1 VTDSLFSGNA
11 ATDTGG
17 ALYISNSDSVIGGT
31 TLRRNVAQEA
41 GGAIEYNTDARTST
55 DHTIGGSIFRDN
67 MAPSNE
73 GIDIIEDTTFFNF
86 ATITCGAG
94 SSNCFCDADSDAGG
108 DISTNSPDDT
118 CSGAGIDADDGCCPM
133 DTNYMCTPPIFPAFT
148 GSIIDPL
155 DDDDDDTMKEMSTED
170 KMEMLEAIE
179 EEGKDQP

>member
-73 GIDIIEDTTFFNF
+73 GIDIIEDTSFFRASATF
-86 ATITCGAG
+86 TCGSG
-94 SSNCFCDADSDAGG
+94 SGNCFCDAVLIGG
-108 DISTNSPDDT
+108 GGISTNSPVVT
-118 CSGAGIDADDGCCPM
+118 CSGAGVGAGGCCPM
-133 DTNYMCTPPIFPAFT
+133 DTIYTCTPPILPAFT
-148 GSIIDPL
+148 GSISAPL
-155 DDDDDDTMKEMSTED
+155 GNDTMTIDD
-170 KMEMLEAIE
+170 KMEMLEAME
-179 EEGKDQP
+179 KEHEDEP